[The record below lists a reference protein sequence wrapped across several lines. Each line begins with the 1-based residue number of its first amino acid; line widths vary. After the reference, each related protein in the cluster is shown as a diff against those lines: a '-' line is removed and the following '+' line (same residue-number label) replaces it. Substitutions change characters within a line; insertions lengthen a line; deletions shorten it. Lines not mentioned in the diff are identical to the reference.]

1 MTEART
7 LRVQDLPVELRRT
20 NAWRGVA
27 DLALVWTA
35 IAVLVSLAG
44 AVRHPVAFLA
54 AVVLIGGL
62 QNNLASLT
70 HHATHFNLHPSRS
83 VNDWLARLFLAAPL
97 GSLFSVVRSEHWAHH
112 ARLGAA
118 DDPERFYYDL
128 DLHGRRVPGRLRI
141 WVLELFAGWVL
152 LPAVRRFLT
161 GSRAGTPAAAG
172 PREPAETRFARVEV
186 ALLVVAQL
194 AIALGWWELT
204 GAWWGYLALWVL
216 PLVTVGAALTALR
229 ATLEHADPRRPPHL
243 LLSFVSNPVERF
255 FVGPFNF
262 NYHYEHHRFMMVPYY
277 RMARVRRLLL
287 DAGDYQDGELLASYA
302 GRLGWLVRTLQPGPP
317 A

>member
-1 MTEART
+1 M
-7 LRVQDLPVELRRT
+7 LRVQDLPLDLRRV
-20 NAWRGVA
+20 NRLRGVA
-27 DLALVWTA
+27 DLALVWAAITA
-35 IAVLVSLAG
+35 LVWVAG
-44 AVRHPVAFLA
+44 ALRNPLVFVV
-54 AVVLIGGL
+54 AVVLIGAL

-70 HHATHFNLHPSRS
+70 HHATHFNLHPERT
-83 VNDWLARLFLAAPL
+83 VNDWLARLCLTAPL
-97 GSLFSVVRSEHWAHH
+97 GSLFSVVRAEHWAHH
-112 ARLGAA
+112 ARLGSA

-128 DLHGRRVPGRLRI
+128 DLHGRRVPGHLRA

-152 LPAVRRFLT
+152 LPTLRRFVT
-161 GSRAGTPAAAG
+161 GSRAGSLEAAA
-172 PREPAETRFARVEV
+172 PREPGDAGFARIEV
-186 ALLVVAQL
+186 ALLLLAQL
-194 AIALGWWELT
+194 VIAVTWWRLA

-277 RMARVRRLLL
+277 RMARLR
-287 DAGDYQDGELLASYA
+287 
-302 GRLGWLVRTLQPGPP
+302 
-317 A
+317 